1 MATDL
6 YKEAIAEARQL
17 KEMAEQNAKNQII
30 DAVMPRIK
38 NLIEQQL
45 VGDEEEDPPEDDL
58 FTDDEVSDEM
68 VDDRMTV
75 DLDDLI
81 PADEVDIDLPS
92 IDDDVPMD
100 LGLDLGFPVED
111 EDDPMI
117 SMDVAGDVNI
127 ELDDE
132 DEEDTDLILS
142 QEAVNALAKMM
153 SGNKSG
159 KSLLSKKVIVLEKA
173 VKQFG
178 KVTTSQEQYSNEEI
192 DLLRNHYNKLVKE
205 AVNLRRNVILNDHGP
220 GDNPLRRRIQK
231 IIKEM
236 KAMSRSNQLWNL
248 LSEETYNEADLDVE
262 VEATSDDLEAL
273 VAAEDEEAV
282 EVALEDML
290 ADAEVSVSLAGAE
303 EGEDEDLEDLEG
315 DEELDL
321 EDIGDEDEADI
332 DLDDPADVLDIDESM
347 LRRELYRLRRLNE
360 EEVAD
365 TDPYLNNGG
374 DDEGD
379 VFVDVDE
386 DTLLNALA
394 DELGDAPVP
403 SVPGAS
409 YTDAMPES
417 YRRRSRRRSR
427 FAPAR
432 RTGHRVNESRNNRA
446 LKGKLN
452 AYGKAVNSLKKQ
464 LSEVNLFNAKLL
476 YANKLMQNRNVTP
489 KQQRAVVEAL
499 DGAKTLREAKLLYKS
514 LTASLKRGTK
524 SGVLGEGS
532 VRRKL
537 GSSSRS
543 TRSASAPKSGV
554 EVDRWAVLAGINE
567 DK

>member
-403 SVPGAS
+403 SVHGAS
-409 YTDAMPES
+409 DTDAMPES